1 MGESLPRLPPQW
13 LTGHRRAT
21 YVPTGM
27 SGHNKWSTIK
37 HRKGR
42 QDAKR
47 SRVWTR
53 IIKEITVAAR
63 LGGGDVDGNPRLR
76 RAVDEA
82 KAVNMPNDNI
92 DRAIKKGT
100 GELEGVEYEEL
111 LYEGVGPNG
120 ALVMVEI
127 VTDNRNRAAAEIRKI
142 FDMHGGQLAGANAA
156 GWAFDQKGIL
166 RLDRS
171 AATEAKLFEVAVG
184 AGAEDL
190 VAEDER
196 WVITTAREDLDTI
209 SSALEAAEVPV
220 SEAGLEQIPKTP
232 KVFGGDDGEKML
244 QLLDALDEHD
254 DVQNVFSDFEPD
266 EALLAQLD
274 AD

>member
-1 MGESLPRLPPQW
+1 
-13 LTGHRRAT
+13 
-21 YVPTGM
+21 M

-47 SRVWTR
+47 GRIFSRV
-53 IIKEITVAAR
+53 IKEITVAAR
-63 LGGGDVDGNPRLR
+63 LGGGDPDGNPRLR

-82 KAVNMPNDNI
+82 KSHNMPSDNI
-92 DRAIKKGT
+92 ERAIKKGT

-120 ALVMVEI
+120 ALVMIDV
-127 VTDNRNRAAAEIRKI
+127 VTDNRNRSAAEIRKI
-142 FDMHGGQLAGANAA
+142 FDLHGGQLASATSA
-156 GWAFDQKGIL
+156 GWAFDQKGVL
-166 RLDRS
+166 RLARS
-171 AATEAKLFEVAVG
+171 AATEAQLFEVAVG

-196 WVITTAREDLDTI
+196 WVITTPREELDTV
-209 SSALEAAEVPV
+209 SSALDAAGIAIR
-220 SEAGLEQIPKTP
+220 EAGLAQIPTTP
-232 KVFGGDDGEKML
+232 KICGGADGEQML
-244 QLLDALDEHD
+244 SLLDALDDHD

-274 AD
+274 DD

>member
-1 MGESLPRLPPQW
+1 
-13 LTGHRRAT
+13 
-21 YVPTGM
+21 M

-47 SRVWTR
+47 GRIFSRV
-53 IIKEITVAAR
+53 IKEITVAAR
-63 LGGGDVDGNPRLR
+63 LGGGDPDGNPRLR

-82 KAVNMPNDNI
+82 KSHNMPSDNI
-92 DRAIKKGT
+92 ERAIKKGT

-120 ALVMVEI
+120 ALVMIDV
-127 VTDNRNRAAAEIRKI
+127 VTDNRNRSAAEIRKI
-142 FDMHGGQLAGANAA
+142 FDLHGGQLASANSA
-156 GWAFDQKGIL
+156 GWAFDQKGVL
-166 RLDRS
+166 RLDRA
-171 AATEAKLFEVAVG
+171 AATEAQLFEVAVG

-196 WVITTAREDLDTI
+196 WVITTPREELDTV
-209 SSALEAAEVPV
+209 SSALDAAGIAIR
-220 SEAGLEQIPKTP
+220 EAGLEQIPKTP
-232 KVFGGDDGEKML
+232 KVFGGADGEQML
-244 QLLDALDEHD
+244 SLLDALEDHD

-274 AD
+274 GD